1 MTRWVLGYPHYPD
14 RLSMVATPKLCYA
27 AYHVTRSTSEERV
40 SCSRQIELT
49 QWRTPRSHLMSLRS
63 RLGKAAAIGGRA
75 YVERVATSD
84 EFAAIFCHG
93 LDPKS
98 RKAAIDMVVRIAERT
113 RADPPPRKAPSRD
126 ERVKIRWT
134 DQLIQQF
141 VAEAPRSSDDFDLCR
156 RLGLPSYCRVPCGL
170 PGRGMDFCEGAPRTG
185 FTPRRASRR
194 PWRPC

>member
-1 MTRWVLGYPHYPD
+1 VCLLHK
-14 RLSMVATPKLCYA
+14 AAKLCYA
-27 AYHVTRSTSEERV
+27 AYCVTRSTNEERV
-40 SCSRQIELT
+40 SSSRQLT
-49 QWRTPRSHLMSLRS
+49 HRRTPRCHLMSLRS

-75 YVERVATSD
+75 YVERVAASD

-98 RKAAIDMVVRIAERT
+98 RKAAIDMVVRIADRT

-156 RLGLPSYCRVPCGL
+156 RLGLPSYCRGAMRAARSRHGL
-170 PGRGMDFCEGAPRTG
+170 LRGCPKDRLHSPARTASAMAPL
-185 FTPRRASRR
+185 PVAA
-194 PWRPC
+194 

>member
-1 MTRWVLGYPHYPD
+1 
-14 RLSMVATPKLCYA
+14 MVATPKPCYA
-27 AYHVTRSTSEERV
+27 AYYVTRSTNEERV
-40 SCSRQIELT
+40 SSSRQIELT
-49 QWRTPRSHLMSLRS
+49 QRRTPRCHLMSLRS

-113 RADPPPRKAPSRD
+113 RADSPPRKAPSRD

-156 RLGLPSYCRVPCGL
+156 RLGLPSYCRGAMRAARSRHGL
-170 PGRGMDFCEGAPRTG
+170 LRGCPKNRLHFPARTASAMAPL
-185 FTPRRASRR
+185 PVAA
-194 PWRPC
+194 